1 MANRNTS
8 PGIGENA
15 NPGVMHNPQPAR
27 AHTRARGMS
36 YGDINNIPLSVIP
49 RACAHAREEN
59 GKPSEVLAQW
69 RTKKFGGDFDPVR
82 VAVDEAVSMFS
93 SRQPEDD
100 RRIWLKIA
108 NHVGA
113 EAFMDAVWQKRS
125 EIGHDRILGGTDPSK
140 GNAQAARC
148 TGGVTANGWD
158 RILSAR
164 LCVVSSYA
172 MALRIRTAFFSGFKG
187 WRLLISCVK

>member
-1 MANRNTS
+1 MAKRNTN
-8 PGIGENA
+8 PGIGETTDSE
-15 NPGVMHNPQPAR
+15 VMHNPQPSLAR
-27 AHTRARGMS
+27 TRTRGMS

-49 RACAHAREEN
+49 RACAHAREGN

-108 NHVGA
+108 NEIGY
-113 EAFMDAVWQKRS
+113 EAFRDLYLEQISIMRECKLRN
-125 EIGHDRILGGTDPSK
+125 PS
-140 GNAQAARC
+140 AAFQNRLNRY
-148 TGGVTANGWD
+148 TNHSAKKGGVA
-158 RILSAR
+158 
-164 LCVVSSYA
+164 
-172 MALRIRTAFFSGFKG
+172 
-187 WRLLISCVK
+187 